1 MKYSVDRIE
10 ESVVIC
16 EDENGETVR
25 FKLSALP
32 ECIREGDL
40 FSFVDG
46 AAAILKDETTA
57 KKKELYDLQKS
68 LFTKKKRV

>member
-16 EDENGETVR
+16 EDENGDTVR

-32 ECIREGDL
+32 EGIREGDL

-46 AAAILKDETTA
+46 AAVILKDETTA

>member
-16 EDENGETVR
+16 EDENEEIVR

-32 ECIREGDL
+32 EGIKEGDL
-40 FSFVDG
+40 FSFTDG
-46 AAAILKDETTA
+46 VAVILTDETA
-57 KKKELYDLQKS
+57 SRKKELFDLQKS
-68 LFTKKKRV
+68 IFTKKKRV